1 MYFDIYK
8 LELVKTYESLPALY
22 HLPMNLYHLPMNM
35 NLFVAKLCYSQ
46 LGLLIQIEKI
56 STA

>member
-1 MYFDIYK
+1 MFINKRFIYK

-22 HLPMNLYHLPMNM
+22 HLPMNI